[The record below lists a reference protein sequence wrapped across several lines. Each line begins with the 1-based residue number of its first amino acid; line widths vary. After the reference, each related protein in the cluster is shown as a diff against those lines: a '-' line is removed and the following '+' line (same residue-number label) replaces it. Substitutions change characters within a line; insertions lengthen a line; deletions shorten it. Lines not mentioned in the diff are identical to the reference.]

1 MTGIGY
7 LGAFL
12 GGVLTLLSPC
22 SGLLLPAFFAYAFA
36 SRARLLT
43 RTAGFYAGLA
53 GVLVPL
59 GMGSS
64 AASTLVYGHQAALTT
79 TAGVLLIGFGVL
91 QLAGGGFTIPGLAR
105 LRARAR
111 GQSVI
116 SVLVLGAVSGLAGF
130 CAGPIL
136 GAVLTVAAASGQPVR
151 GAALLA
157 VYAAGMTAPLFIL
170 AAAWDRLR
178 VGQRRWLRGTGARVG
193 PLRLHTHSV
202 ISGLIF
208 TGLGV
213 IFLRYQGT
221 AGLTGLLS
229 PPSLDGWNNR
239 LQEAVTAIQA
249 HVPDLAL
256 LAAAAAAVIAVTAWR
271 LSRARHAAPAD
282 APQSA
287 GQPAP
292 AAPGTSQPAD
302 CEPAGREPAGR
313 DPVRE
318 R

>member
-7 LGAFL
+7 LAAFL

-36 SRARLLT
+36 SRSRLLA
-43 RTAGFYAGLA
+43 RTAVFYIGLA
-53 GVLVPL
+53 GVLIPL

-111 GQSVI
+111 RRSVI
-116 SVLVLGAVSGLAGF
+116 SVLALGAVSGLAGF

-157 VYAAGMTAPLFIL
+157 VYAAGMTAPLFAL
-170 AAAWDRLR
+170 AAVWDRLR
-178 VGQRRWLRGTGARVG
+178 IGQRRWLRGTGVRVG
-193 PLRLHTHSV
+193 PLRLHTHSA
-202 ISGLIF
+202 ISGLLF
-208 TGLGV
+208 AGLGV
-213 IFLRYQGT
+213 VFLRYQGT

-229 PPSLDGWNNR
+229 PPSLAGWDNR
-239 LQEAVTAIQA
+239 LQDAVTAVQA

-256 LAAAAAAVIAVTAWR
+256 IAAAAAVVIAVTAWR
-271 LSRARHAAPAD
+271 LRRARRAALAD
-282 APQSA
+282 PLPSA

-292 AAPGTSQPAD
+292 ATPGESQPAD
-302 CEPAGREPAGR
+302 RESATGGPAGR
-313 DPVRE
+313 DPVSGR
-318 R
+318 

>member
-1 MTGIGY
+1 VTGIGY
-7 LGAFL
+7 LAAFL

-22 SGLLLPAFFAYAFA
+22 SALLLPAFFAYAFA
-36 SRARLLT
+36 SRARLIS
-43 RTAGFYAGLA
+43 RTAVFYAGLA
-53 GVLVPL
+53 RVLVPL

-79 TAGVLLIGFGVL
+79 TAGVMLIAFGVI
-91 QLAGGGFTIPGLAR
+91 QAAGGGFTVPGLAR

-116 SVLVLGAVSGLAGF
+116 SVLALGAVSGLAGF

-136 GAVLTVAAASGQPVR
+136 GAVLTVAAASGQPAR

-157 VYAAGMTAPLFIL
+157 VYAAGMTAPLFVL
-170 AAAWDRLR
+170 AAAWDRMR
-178 VGQRRWLRGTGARVG
+178 IGQRRWLRGTGIRLG
-193 PLRLHTHSV
+193 PLHLHTDSV

-208 TGLGV
+208 TGLRV
-213 IFLRYQGT
+213 VFLRYQST
-221 AGLTGLLS
+221 AGLTGLLA
-229 PPSLDGWNNR
+229 PPSLDGWDNR
-239 LQEAVTAIQA
+239 LQDAVTAAQA

-271 LSRARHAAPAD
+271 LRRARHATLAD
-282 APQSA
+282 PPPSA
-287 GQPAP
+287 GPPAP
-292 AAPGTSQPAD
+292 TAPGTSQPFGR
-302 CEPAGREPAGR
+302 EPATREPAGR

>member
-7 LGAFL
+7 LAAFL

-36 SRARLLT
+36 GRARVLA
-43 RTAGFYAGLA
+43 RTAVFYAGLA

-79 TAGVLLIGFGVL
+79 TAGVLLIGLGVL
-91 QLAGGGFTIPGLAR
+91 QAVGGGFALPGLAR
-105 LRARAR
+105 LRARVR
-111 GQSVI
+111 GQPVF
-116 SVLVLGAVSGLAGF
+116 SVLALGAVSGLAGF

-136 GAVLTVAAASGQPVR
+136 GAVLTVAAASGQPLR

-157 VYAAGMTAPLFIL
+157 VYGAGMTVPLFGL
-170 AAAWDRLR
+170 AAGWDRLR
-178 VGQRRWLRGTGARVG
+178 IGQRQWLRGTGVRVG
-193 PLRLHTHSV
+193 PLRLHTHSL

-213 IFLRYQGT
+213 VFLRYQGT
-221 AGLTGLLS
+221 AGLSWLLA
-229 PPSLDGWNNR
+229 PPSLAGWDNR
-239 LQEAVTAIQA
+239 LQDAVTAAQA

-256 LAAAAAAVIAVTAWR
+256 IAAAAAVVIAVTACR
-271 LSRARHAAPAD
+271 LRRAQHPAPAD
-282 APQSA
+282 PPSSA

-292 AAPGTSQPAD
+292 TAPGTGQPAD
-302 CEPAGREPAGR
+302 REPATREPAGR
-313 DPVRE
+313 GPARE